1 HALDALD
8 DSRDGKLSGSELRGL
23 AVWFDRNSNGVSD
36 PGEVVPIELLGI
48 ESIETRAE
56 SMDGESPA
64 NQCGL
69 VTQDGRV
76 LPTYDWVAHP
86 APSEPQVSTR
96 SVP

>member
-1 HALDALD
+1 
-8 DSRDGKLSGSELRGL
+8 LSGSELRGL

-36 PGEVVPIELLGI
+36 PGEVVPIERLGI
-48 ESIETRAE
+48 EAIASRAE

-69 VTQDGRV
+69 VMQDGRV
-76 LPTYDWVAHP
+76 LPTYDWMAHP
-86 APSEPQVSTR
+86 ATSKPHVSTR